1 MFVGIRVSSEFT
13 VVSPIFLS
21 HALQHEHEAPDE
33 CDACNESTRRMFLLS
48 FSSFKVCFV
57 TSWHFP
63 GLSTSLR
70 SPVCHGQGSVKE
82 QRRMFWKTSRLMDV
96 LKIPMVLLSILLQK

>member
-21 HALQHEHEAPDE
+21 HALQHEHEVPDE

-70 SPVCHGQGSVKE
+70 SPVCHGQGSV
-82 QRRMFWKTSRLMDV
+82 
-96 LKIPMVLLSILLQK
+96 